1 MKSNRFKSIYVQN
14 FIRIAVPLLISFII
28 LGIAFTGASYNIVM
42 NSQADSMSSTAAE
55 VSKIVTA
62 YSYQWDIRSFEVRM
76 ALSTAETI
84 SGFPSVVCDRGGI
97 ILSTSEQMIHSE
109 YLGDVVPQEILR
121 EIDNTGEF
129 SGISNLGGVLSEE
142 HYIVGRVISSP
153 ETGQAQGYV
162 LLTGDTQS
170 MTQLW
175 RHFSGIFLWIAI
187 IVLISVFIITYKTS
201 RQQAQ
206 PINEM
211 AAAAN
216 RFARGE
222 YNVRV
227 ADTGRDDEIGELAD
241 AFNLMAD
248 SIERSEN
255 LRREFIA
262 NISHELKTPMTTI
275 TGFADGILDGTIP
288 PEKQEKYLKV
298 ISSETKRLSR
308 LVKGMLDMSQIQ
320 AMDSIELLKKRMD
333 ISEVVRLTMLSLEK
347 KITGRGLDIEA
358 QLPEEPIIA
367 KGDEDAVTQVFY
379 NLLDNAIKFS
389 VPGSIIKVELW
400 KQSGKAYVS
409 VENTGETIKAEELN
423 LIFDRF
429 HKSDR
434 SRSLDK
440 DGVGLGLYIVKTI
453 LDNHNENIFVTS
465 RDGVTR
471 FVFTLSLA
479 AE

>member
-1 MKSNRFKSIYVQN
+1 MKNSRFKSIYVQN
-14 FIRIAVPLLISFII
+14 FIKIAIPLLLSFII
-28 LGIAFTGASYNIVM
+28 LGIAFTGASYSIVM
-42 NSQADSMSSTAAE
+42 SEKAASMSSTAEE
-55 VSKIVTA
+55 VSKVVSA
-62 YSYQWDIRSFEVRM
+62 YSYQWDMRSFEVRM
-76 ALSTAETI
+76 ALSTTETI
-84 SGFPSVVCDRGGI
+84 SGFPSLLCDRNGTI
-97 ILSTSEQMIHSE
+97 ISTSERTIHSD
-109 YLGDVVPQEILR
+109 YVGKTVPQEMLYV
-121 EIDNTGEF
+121 IDTLGEF
-129 SGISNLGGVLSEE
+129 GEVSDLGGILPEE
-142 HYIVGRVISSP
+142 QFVVGKVISAP
-153 ETGQAQGYV
+153 ETGQAMGYV
-162 LLTGDTQS
+162 LLRGDTQS
-170 MTQLW
+170 MSQLW
-175 RHFSGIFLWIAI
+175 RNFSGIFIWIALV
-187 IVLISVFIITYKTS
+187 VLVAVFIITYRTS

-211 AAAAN
+211 ASAAR

-222 YNVRV
+222 YDVRV
-227 ADTGRDDEIGELAD
+227 EATGREDEIGELAD

-262 NISHELKTPMTTI
+262 NVSHELKTPMTTI
-275 TGFADGILDGTIP
+275 TGFADGIIDGTIP

-308 LVKGMLDMSQIQ
+308 LVKSMLDMSQIQ
-320 AMDSIELLKKRMD
+320 AMDTAELLKKRMD

-347 KITGRGLDIEA
+347 KITAKELNIEA
-358 QLPEEPIIA
+358 QLPEESIIT
-367 KGDEDAVTQVFY
+367 KGDEDSITQVFY

-389 VPGSIIKVELW
+389 EFGSTVKVELW
-400 KQSGKAYVS
+400 KQGGKAYVS
-409 VENTGETIKAEELN
+409 VENTGEEIKPEELN

-465 RDGVTR
+465 HDDVTR
-471 FVFTLSLA
+471 FVFSLSLV
-479 AE
+479 